1 MKILVMGAGRMGS
14 WLVEE
19 LCLDHEVA
27 VYDVDIKKLKYLFK
41 SIRLSGLDEI
51 GDFKPELAINAV
63 SITNIQGAF
72 NDALPYL
79 PEDCILSDIASVKTG
94 LQDYYDTLD
103 RRYVSTHP
111 MFGPT
116 FSDLRNLSDQNA
128 IIIKESDEEGKAFFR
143 SFYGGLGLSVYEYSF
158 EEHDRTIAY
167 SLSIPFASSMVF
179 AACMKN
185 QEAPGGTFKK
195 HLDTATGLLS
205 QDDHLLCE
213 VMFNPHTVMQIEKI
227 NSQLSY
233 LTHIIRGRD
242 HEEMVKFLNRLRDN
256 IHGAAG
262 SEGDIQPVAL
272 KDALEKPV
280 AKEEKPSPLNGN
292 ETP

>member
-1 MKILVMGAGRMGS
+1 MGS

-19 LCLDHEVA
+19 LCFDHEVA

-41 SIRLSGLDEI
+41 SIRLAELSEI
-51 GDFKPELAINAV
+51 KDFKPEIAINAV
-63 SITNIQGAF
+63 SINNIQAAF
-72 NDALPYL
+72 EDALPYL
-79 PEDCILSDIASVKTG
+79 SQDCILADIASVKTG
-94 LQDYYDTLD
+94 LQDYYETLG

-116 FSDLRNLSDQNA
+116 FSDLKNLKDQNA
-128 IIIKESDEEGKAFFR
+128 ILIRESDEEGKNFFR
-143 SFYGGLGLSVYEYSF
+143 RFYRNLGLSVYEYSF
-158 EEHDRTIAY
+158 DEHDRTIAY

-213 VMFNPHTVMQIEKI
+213 IMFNPHTVMQIEKI
-227 NSQLSY
+227 NSRLSY
-233 LTHIIRGRD
+233 LTHIIKGQD
-242 HEEMVKFLNRLRDN
+242 HEEMIKFLNRLRDN
-256 IHGAAG
+256 IHGAEGFEGENHDPVPAG
-262 SEGDIQPVAL
+262 APGRPETTQEEAL
-272 KDALEKPV
+272 
-280 AKEEKPSPLNGN
+280 PSGGNG
-292 ETP
+292 TL

>member
-1 MKILVMGAGRMGS
+1 MGS

-19 LCLDHEVA
+19 LCFDHEVA
-27 VYDVDIKKLKYLFK
+27 AYDVDIKKLKYLFK
-41 SIRLSGLDEI
+41 SIRLSELDEI
-51 GDFKPELAINAV
+51 KDFMPEIVINAV
-63 SITNIQGAF
+63 SINNIQTAYK
-72 NDALPYL
+72 DVLPFL
-79 PEDCILSDIASVKTG
+79 PEDCLLSDIASVKTG
-94 LQDYYDTLD
+94 LKDYYENLGW
-103 RRYVSTHP
+103 RYVSTHP

-116 FSDLRNLSDQNA
+116 FSDLRNLKDQNA
-128 IIIKESDEEGKAFFR
+128 IIIKESDEEGKGFFR
-143 SFYGGLGLSVYEYSF
+143 RFYRNLGLSVYEYSF

-179 AACMKN
+179 AACMKS

-213 VMFNPHTVMQIEKI
+213 VMFNPHTVRQIEKI

-233 LTHIIRGRD
+233 LTHIIKGRD

-256 IHGAAG
+256 IHGAGG
-262 SEGDIQPVAL
+262 SEGDAQPGAMRAAMENTGV
-272 KDALEKPV
+272 
-280 AKEEKPSPLNGN
+280 KEENPSPLNGN